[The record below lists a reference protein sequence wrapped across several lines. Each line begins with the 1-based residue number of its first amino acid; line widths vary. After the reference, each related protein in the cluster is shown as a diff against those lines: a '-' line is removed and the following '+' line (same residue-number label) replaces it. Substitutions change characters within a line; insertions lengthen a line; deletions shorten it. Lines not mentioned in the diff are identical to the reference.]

1 MMATKFVFLLLPQV
15 HILDLAGPDQA
26 IHEAIDFGADF
37 EIEYCSNAHSIVTTS
52 GLPLGKVIHFLKV
65 RMNPGDFLIIPGC
78 SYQYLASQE
87 FLNQKDLFHWLRKIH
102 EEGISLVSICM
113 GAFVLAE
120 SGLINGRQCTTHF
133 KKTNALQKK
142 YPALK
147 VMENILFTDHENI
160 YTSAGIASGID
171 LALHIIEKL
180 KGSHFA
186 HRVARELV
194 VFSRR
199 NANDSQESE
208 FLKFRNH
215 IHSGIHAVQD
225 FILENIDKKNHLPDL
240 ADIAAMSERNF
251 TRIFKKESG
260 VTVNQYINSIRKA
273 KAREWMK
280 NLNMSRAE
288 VAAKVGLQSEKQLTR
303 ILANPTL

>member
-1 MMATKFVFLLLPQV
+1 MATKFVFLLLPQV

-37 EIEYCSNAHSIVTTS
+37 EIEYCGISTSLVTTS
-52 GLPLGKVIHFLKV
+52 GLPIGKVVHFSKI
-65 RMNPGDFLIIPGC
+65 RMAPGDFLVIPGC
-78 SYQYLASQE
+78 SYQYLSSRE
-87 FLNQKDLFHWLRKIH
+87 FLQQIDLFAWLR
-102 EEGISLVSICM
+102 ELYQNGISLVSICM

-120 SGLINGRQCTTHF
+120 SGLLNDRQCTTHF
-133 KKTNALQKK
+133 KKTDALQKK

-147 VMENILFTDHENI
+147 VIENILYTDQDNI

-171 LALHIIEKL
+171 LALHLIEKL

-186 HRVARELV
+186 HLVARELV

-199 NANDSQESE
+199 KANDSQESE

-280 NLNMSRAE
+280 NLNLSRAE
-288 VAAKVGLQSEKQLTR
+288 IAARVGLQSEKQLTR
-303 ILANPTL
+303 ILANPSL

>member
-1 MMATKFVFLLLPQV
+1 MATKFVFLLLPQV

-37 EIEYCSNAHSIVTTS
+37 EIEYCGISTSLVTTS
-52 GLPLGKVIHFLKV
+52 GLPTGKVVHFSKI
-65 RMNPGDFLIIPGC
+65 RMAQGDFLVIPGC
-78 SYQYLASQE
+78 SYQYLSSRE
-87 FLNQKDLFHWLRKIH
+87 FLQQIDLFAWLR
-102 EEGISLVSICM
+102 ELYQNGISLVSICM

-120 SGLINGRQCTTHF
+120 SGLLNDRKCTTHF
-133 KKTNALQKK
+133 KKTDALQKK

-147 VMENILFTDHENI
+147 VIENILYTDQDNI

-171 LALHIIEKL
+171 LALHLIEKL

-186 HRVARELV
+186 HLVARELV

-199 NANDSQESE
+199 KANDSQESE

-280 NLNMSRAE
+280 NLNLSRAE
-288 VAAKVGLQSEKQLTR
+288 IAARVGLQSEKQLTR
-303 ILANPTL
+303 ILANPSL

>member
-1 MMATKFVFLLLPQV
+1 MATKFVFLLLPHV

-37 EIEYCSNAHSIVTTS
+37 EIEYCGNSASLFTTS
-52 GLPLGKVIHFLKV
+52 GLPLGKVVHFSKI
-65 RMNPGDFLIIPGC
+65 RMAQGDFLVIPGC
-78 SYQYLASQE
+78 SYQYLSSRE
-87 FLNQKDLFHWLRKIH
+87 FLQQIDLFAWLR
-102 EEGISLVSICM
+102 ELYQNGISLVSICM

-120 SGLINGRQCTTHF
+120 SGLLNDRQCTTHF
-133 KKTNALQKK
+133 KKTDALQKK
-142 YPALK
+142 YPPLK
-147 VMENILFTDHENI
+147 VIENILYTDQDNI

-171 LALHIIEKL
+171 LALHLIEKL

-186 HRVARELV
+186 HLVARELV

-199 NANDSQESE
+199 KANDSQESE

-280 NLNMSRAE
+280 NLNLSKAE
-288 VAAKVGLQSEKQLTR
+288 IAARVGLQSEKQLTR
-303 ILANPTL
+303 ILANPSL